1 MDHAQWQRIVGAL
14 QDVSDIDSAVAAA
27 AELQASASS
36 EDLQRLV
43 ELLTDESFFVR
54 EAAAWPLSDLGRV
67 DVLPQLLAAY
77 QRGFD
82 EGHDNDGFSAALID
96 LVQSKSVEAQ
106 TQLQAL
112 ATANDSALR
121 ENAVWLLEFVR
132 DALDGGARSR

>member
-14 QDVSDIDSAVAAA
+14 RDVSDIDSAVAAA

-43 ELLTDESFFVR
+43 ALLTDESFFVR
-54 EAAAWPLSDLGRV
+54 EAAAWSLSDLGRV

-96 LVQSKSVEAQ
+96 LVQSKSVESQ

-132 DALDGGARSR
+132 DALDGGAQSR